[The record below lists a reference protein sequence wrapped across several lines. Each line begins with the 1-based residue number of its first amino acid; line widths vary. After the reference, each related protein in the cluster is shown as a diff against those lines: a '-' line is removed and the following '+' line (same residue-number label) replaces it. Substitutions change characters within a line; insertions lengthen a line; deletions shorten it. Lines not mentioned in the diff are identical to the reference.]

1 MRLPIVLVAFVVT
14 FVPGVARAQAPTS
27 FAQLEGAAGCLRQLG
42 AESFEDE
49 EVPETCALASGLGSA
64 YAAVLSPDQRF
75 VYVVASGG
83 RTSGSS
89 AITTFGRDAA
99 NGALAFTGCL
109 SATGGDGRVGSDGL
123 CGRADALLGVRG
135 LAITAD
141 GRFAY
146 AVAAGASAVSWF
158 DRDPAT
164 GALTQRGCLKQA
176 VGPRERCRLGYALG
190 GAAAVALSP
199 DERFVYVASAAS
211 GAVAV
216 FARDADT
223 GVLTERGCVSDTGS
237 DGQCLDGVALSGAR
251 RLVVPADGRNVYLTS
266 SSGGA
271 VAALARDA
279 ETGAVTPVGCLMADP
294 PVGGPC
300 TAVPTLAGAT
310 SAAISGDGRTLYVAG
325 EQESTLVA
333 LARDTTSG
341 ALTPASCLQHV
352 PPEGADAVDDPDY
365 YDEVDHRFAECAPAK
380 ALENIDEI
388 AVSRDGR
395 AVYGAGYGLA
405 AFRRDPTS
413 GALTQ
418 FGCAQSDLEY
428 RSCSEDRAVGGVS
441 GLAVS
446 DDGRNL
452 YVLSSDSSSVAVYGA
467 ALAITSASARMTRA
481 GTIAVR
487 LACPA
492 VRALGC
498 AGVVRAGGASIAR
511 FRVPGGATR
520 TVQLRLSARVAGV
533 VRRHGRTSVR
543 VVARDGRLRTVPITG
558 RVAVSSR

>member
-1 MRLPIVLVAFVVT
+1 MRILIILVAFAASL
-14 FVPGVARAQAPTS
+14 VPGVARAQAPAN
-27 FAQLEGAAGCLRQLG
+27 FAQLEGTPGCVRQPG
-42 AESFEDE
+42 AEAFEDE
-49 EVPETCALASGLGSA
+49 DVPETCALASGLGDA

-75 VYVVASGG
+75 VYVVSSGG

-89 AITTFGRDAA
+89 AITTFVRDAA
-99 NGALAFTGCL
+99 TGALTFTGCV

-141 GRFAY
+141 GRLAY
-146 AVAAGASAVSWF
+146 GVAAGASAVSWF

-176 VGPRERCRLGYALG
+176 VGPRERCGLGYALG

-199 DERFVYVASAAS
+199 DERFIYVASAAS

-216 FARDADT
+216 FAREADT
-223 GVLTERGCVSDTGS
+223 GALTERGCVSDTGS
-237 DGQCLDGVALSGAR
+237 DGQCVDGVALSGAR
-251 RLVVPADGRNVYLTS
+251 RLVVPADGHNVYATS

-279 ETGAVTPVGCLMADP
+279 ETGAVKPAGCLMADP
-294 PVGGPC
+294 PAGGPC
-300 TAVPTLAGAT
+300 TAVPTLAGAA
-310 SAAISGDGRTLYVAG
+310 SGAISRDGGTLYVAG
-325 EQESTLVA
+325 EQQSTLVA

-395 AVYGAGYGLA
+395 TVYGAGYGLA

-413 GALTQ
+413 GKLTQ

-428 RSCSEDRAVGGVS
+428 RSCSQDRALGGIS

-452 YVLSSDSSSVAVYGA
+452 YVLSSGSSSVAVYGA
-467 ALAITSASARMTRA
+467 ALAITAASARMTRA
-481 GTIAVR
+481 RMIAIR

-492 VRALGC
+492 VRVPGC

-511 FRVPGGATR
+511 FRIPGGAVR
-520 TVQLRLSARVAGV
+520 TVRLRLSARLAQM
-533 VRRHGRTSVR
+533 VRRRGGTSVR
-543 VVARDGRLRTVPITG
+543 VVVRDDRLQTAPITR